1 MERQVDVMT
10 DVSFCHLASAGKKI
24 STEKIVE
31 NNRKHY
37 PDAYY
42 FLGSDAADDLSEIG
56 LNNKC
61 DYYPFSA
68 KVGYPS
74 YDLKK
79 LLLWFE
85 RFKLAC
91 QNCNTSHIMMM
102 EDDVWIK
109 KQLSIE
115 DDWEMAGHDIRIGNI
130 IPDFIIDSI
139 EEFSGKRPLTNQYG
153 CGGGSIFK
161 VSTFLNNYDRV
172 IVWFEDNHDMFQQQ
186 YMPLGFM
193 DCYMVVYYMLCGK
206 DYSVNPYLT
215 DTHHHQKG
223 FDFDKFVEDQPAHIE
238 IVNNY
243 KKYYW
248 PADDEVLTFR
258 TEQS

>member
-1 MERQVDVMT
+1 MASI
-10 DVSFCHLASAGKKI
+10 SFLHLASAGKKI

-31 NNRKHY
+31 NIRNHHY
-37 PDAYY
+37 EYY
-42 FLGSDAADDLSEIG
+42 FLGSDAADDLSDIAEKFNCHYQYFEDK
-56 LNNKC
+56 L
-61 DYYPFSA
+61 
-68 KVGYPS
+68 GYPS
-74 YDLKK
+74 YNLEK

-91 QNCNTSHIMMM
+91 EHTYTSHIMMV

-109 KQLSIE
+109 KSPITVKDE
-115 DDWEMAGHDIRIGNI
+115 WEMAGWNIKIGNI
-130 IPDFIIDSI
+130 IPDNIIDSI

-161 VSTFLNNYDRV
+161 VSTFLQNYDRV
-172 IVWFEDNHDMFQQQ
+172 IDWFKKNHNNFQQQ
-186 YMPLGFM
+186 YNPLGFM

-223 FDFDKFVEDQPAHIE
+223 FDFDKFVEEQPEHIE
-238 IVNNY
+238 IINNY

-248 PADDEVLTFR
+248 PQETEVITFN
-258 TEQS
+258 TELV